1 MPADARVRKR
11 HLNYRDSTL
20 MIGTNVDGAPIVV
33 NRIGHVCDPMDCD
46 FLTRFLADHEQP
58 KWLGFPPQPIG
69 GSAEPLALKTFAYEG
84 HVGSTFNARLS
95 GGDAYSFEI
104 TSTSCSG
111 EERPDC
117 AFEIVFRP
125 RKEGPSATELVIYG
139 PGSTVPAWFS
149 VFGYGGAAS
158 PAIGPGITG
167 AWFDPAQS
175 GHGLVIEVLNDN
187 RFLAWWFA
195 FNPAGT
201 EQSWFGGV
209 GTYSGNTAT
218 ITDEYQTIGGRWIP
232 NFDPSRIVNSA
243 WGTLTITFTDCN
255 HGRVDFNSVAG
266 YGAGSMNLTRLTQP
280 AGLSCP

>member
-11 HLNYRDSTL
+11 HLNYSDTTL

-33 NRIGHVCDPMDCD
+33 NLISQVCDPMDCD

-58 KWLGFPPQPIG
+58 KWLEFPPQPIG
-69 GSAEPLALKTFAYEG
+69 GSAGPLALKTFAYEG

-95 GGDAYSFEI
+95 GGDADSFEI

-125 RKEGPSATELVIYG
+125 RKEGPLATELVIYG

-175 GHGLVIEVLNDN
+175 GHGLFIEILNDN

-266 YGAGSMNLTRLTQP
+266 YGTGSMNLTRLTQP

>member
-1 MPADARVRKR
+1 MV
-11 HLNYRDSTL
+11 
-20 MIGTNVDGAPIVV
+20 GTNVDGGPIVV
-33 NRIGHVCDPMDCD
+33 NLIGQVCDPMDCD

-58 KWLGFPPQPIG
+58 KWLEFPPQPIG
-69 GSAEPLALKTFAYEG
+69 GSAGRLALKTFAYEG
-84 HVGSTFNARLS
+84 HVGSTFNVRLS
-95 GGDAYSFEI
+95 GGDADSFEI

-125 RKEGPSATELVIYG
+125 RKEGPLATELIIY
-139 PGSTVPAWFS
+139 
-149 VFGYGGAAS
+149 
-158 PAIGPGITG
+158 GPGITG

-175 GHGLVIEVLNDN
+175 GHGLFIEVLNDK
-187 RFLAWWFA
+187 RFFAWWFA

-218 ITDEYQTIGGRWIP
+218 ITDEYQTIGRRWIP

-266 YGAGSMNLTRLTQP
+266 YGTGSMNLTRLPQP